1 MFYSI
6 TENSEYVKNK
16 KKFFVVFLF
25 KLILC
30 EFQSYWKSF
39 FIHNINNCL
48 EPRIFVLIDTSRFH
62 YNFVE
67 SHIFFQDTTSIYK
80 GNEGKNFFL
89 ASGCALRFHLFNFTL
104 LFFFFPT
111 KKYVC
116 QNTKYLSK
124 YKSNGDFCFMCFFGT
139 YEQHYINVVMQDMKN

>member
-1 MFYSI
+1 MS
-6 TENSEYVKNK
+6 
-16 KKFFVVFLF
+16 F
-25 KLILC
+25 KLIG
-30 EFQSYWKSF
+30 KVF

-67 SHIFFQDTTSIYK
+67 SHIFFFKIPLQYIKEMKEKT
-80 GNEGKNFFL
+80 FFL

>member
-30 EFQSYWKSF
+30 EFQTYWKSF

-67 SHIFFQDTTSIYK
+67 SHIFFFKIPLQYIKEMKEKTFFWQVDAHCAFIYLTLPSSSFFSRQKNMFAKIPNIWVNTNQMGIFVLCVFSVHMNSI
-80 GNEGKNFFL
+80 
-89 ASGCALRFHLFNFTL
+89 
-104 LFFFFPT
+104 
-111 KKYVC
+111 
-116 QNTKYLSK
+116 
-124 YKSNGDFCFMCFFGT
+124 
-139 YEQHYINVVMQDMKN
+139 I